1 MNTLQTIYNKL
12 EDKTELASHEV
23 ELTAVDEVRKFI
35 ESTTK
40 RKEEFKKFAQLTNQ
54 QLDNLKVSANMWG
67 NDYSAADKIM
77 QELSLKAKEIGIEL
91 PKEFL
96 DYKKQF
102 NDGIIKTKNYAEI
115 IKEEEKKYLHCAC
128 AF

>member
-12 EDKTELASHEV
+12 QDKTELAKHEV

-77 QELSLKAKEIGIEL
+77 QQLSLKAKEIGIEL

-115 IKEEEKKYLHCAC
+115 ITKIKAQIPQV
-128 AF
+128 

>member
-12 EDKTELASHEV
+12 EDKTELAKHEV

-35 ESTTK
+35 ENTTK
-40 RKEEFKKFAQLTNQ
+40 RKEEFKKFAQITSQ
-54 QLDNLKVSANMWG
+54 QLDNLKVSANMWN
-67 NDYSAADKIM
+67 NDYSAAAKIM
-77 QELSLKAKEIGIEL
+77 EQLSLKAKEIGLEL

-115 IKEEEKKYLHCAC
+115 INKIKAQIPQV
-128 AF
+128 